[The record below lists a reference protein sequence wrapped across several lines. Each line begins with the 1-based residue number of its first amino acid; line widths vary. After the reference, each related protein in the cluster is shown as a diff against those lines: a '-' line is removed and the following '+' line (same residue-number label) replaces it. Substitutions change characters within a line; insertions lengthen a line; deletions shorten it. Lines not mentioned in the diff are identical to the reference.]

1 MRHRPRLVLYAIELW
16 PLVTAASKSSR
27 ASADQPIMRMA
38 EETAVRRYKVW
49 ESRRLLEEQ
58 LEYHIPTRS
67 PSQTKISAP
76 KSMEKQATLSTE
88 AHAQPPNGPRVRSG
102 QASPPHVSPG
112 GE

>member
-1 MRHRPRLVLYAIELW
+1 MWVGIGVGMCIEGWRVGSGGLPTALW
-16 PLVTAASKSSR
+16 V
-27 ASADQPIMRMA
+27 QG
-38 EETAVRRYKVW
+38 
-49 ESRRLLEEQ
+49 LL
-58 LEYHIPTRS
+58 RS
-67 PSQTKISAP
+67 PSQTNISAP